1 MVCFIKITRG
11 NKIFT
16 KFHPISCKLKKSK
29 YLNKMRKSTSLVARP
44 LFPTPKKS
52 AQFRVYVFKLKRKPI
67 KSDSRIPSRNRR
79 DFLLLIHPLTKSM
92 CVQRNFFHASFRH
105 SACLSPNATSKRY
118 TIKSLTK
125 TINKNIRLVNFKKLQ
140 SRTKVYLVS
149 VQRNETRKEQ
159 KKILLRTE
167 SDPNRLVL

>member
-1 MVCFIKITRG
+1 MNETFNERYILDYHFNSFVAQKHEESLESSPPENYFEMVCFIKITRG

-16 KFHPISCKLKKSK
+16 KFHLISCKLNKSK
-29 YLNKMRKSTSLVARP
+29 YLNKMRKSTSLVARF

-92 CVQRNFFHASFRH
+92 CVQRNFFHVSFRH
-105 SACLSPNATSKRY
+105 SACLSPNATSERY
-118 TIKSLTK
+118 TIKSLTN
-125 TINKNIRLVNFKKLQ
+125 TINPFGKF
-140 SRTKVYLVS
+140 
-149 VQRNETRKEQ
+149 
-159 KKILLRTE
+159 
-167 SDPNRLVL
+167 